1 MVRVFVSSTYKD
13 LKDYRE
19 QVIIALRRMKLDD
32 VSMEY
37 FVADAQK
44 PVDKCLKDVAS
55 SDLYVGI
62 FAWRYGSIPEGYDK
76 SITELEYREALNS
89 KKDCLI
95 FLQNKSAEWPSKLK
109 DDDLTKIENLRS
121 EFKKKFTV
129 DHFESPHDL
138 ACKVATS
145 VYNWLIENKIIS
157 VEKPCYLFE
166 ESKSSKYSKI
176 RDDSYKNWTCE
187 TLETRQNKDIF
198 NRALSY
204 YSEGNY
210 RKSLEIFEKILKA
223 KPDFAIAYFY
233 KGDILADIG
242 EYEAGVYAFDQGVMI
257 NSKNP
262 IAWYNR
268 GIILASKLK
277 KFVEAIDSFN
287 KAIEIIPEF
296 DAAWAC

>member
-109 DDDLTKIENLRS
+109 DDNLTKIENLRS

-138 ACKVATS
+138 AFKVATS
-145 VYNWLIENKIIS
+145 VGC
-157 VEKPCYLFE
+157 V
-166 ESKSSKYSKI
+166 
-176 RDDSYKNWTCE
+176 
-187 TLETRQNKDIF
+187 
-198 NRALSY
+198 
-204 YSEGNY
+204 
-210 RKSLEIFEKILKA
+210 
-223 KPDFAIAYFY
+223 
-233 KGDILADIG
+233 
-242 EYEAGVYAFDQGVMI
+242 
-257 NSKNP
+257 
-262 IAWYNR
+262 
-268 GIILASKLK
+268 
-277 KFVEAIDSFN
+277 
-287 KAIEIIPEF
+287 PE
-296 DAAWAC
+296 